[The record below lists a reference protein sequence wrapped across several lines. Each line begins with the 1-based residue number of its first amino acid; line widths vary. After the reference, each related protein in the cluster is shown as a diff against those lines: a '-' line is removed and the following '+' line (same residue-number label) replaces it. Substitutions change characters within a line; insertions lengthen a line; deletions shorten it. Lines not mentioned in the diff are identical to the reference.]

1 MSVPPLTIPHLLV
14 LTIGIVWIYHA
25 LDLLRL
31 NYKSEFKLESSCHCP
46 DMWLVGVIVFFIFP
60 ISNPPFL
67 VTKAGIF
74 EGPSLPSFYIA
85 TPTP

>member
-1 MSVPPLTIPHLLV
+1 MGFNT
-14 LTIGIVWIYHA
+14 

-46 DMWLVGVIVFFIFP
+46 DMWLVGVIVFFHFSHFKP
-60 ISNPPFL
+60 SP
-67 VTKAGIF
+67 VTKPSILK
-74 EGPSLPSFYIA
+74 GPSLPRFYIS